1 MLIRKLLLV
10 VLSLPILLCVSCSEN
25 PKMKDVFY
33 LNDETLSIG
42 GQFDYILF
50 DFNGELANDSSFSHG
65 SALCRQQQLQGTNV
79 YYAVFPEAN
88 YAGLYDGEL
97 EIRLFQHQKYMP
109 VDFEASAKPFVAFGQ
124 IKNQKFESVCGGLQ
138 VLLKGHVTVTALRF
152 ADNDSLDRLWGN
164 YVVRQAGTENQ
175 QLLALPS
182 SEGNN
187 EVWLDCPEGVTLS
200 EDTAKAFTVM
210 LPAGALYRGFSMDV
224 FCEDSLLYHA
234 VAEKNFKIR
243 RDTISRMRE
252 IVIP

>member
-10 VLSLPILLCVSCSEN
+10 ALSLPILLCVSCSEN
-25 PKMKDVFY
+25 TKMKDVFY
-33 LNDETLSIG
+33 LEDETLSIG

-50 DFNGELANDSSFSHG
+50 DFNGELANDSSFSQG
-65 SALCRQQQLQGTNV
+65 SALCRQQQLQGTNIF
-79 YYAVFPEAN
+79 YAVFPETN
-88 YAGLYDGEL
+88 YVGLYDGEL

-109 VDFEASAKPFVAFGQ
+109 NDFEASAKPFVAFGQ
-124 IKNQKFESVCGGLQ
+124 IKNQKFKSVCGGLQ
-138 VLLKGHVTVTALRF
+138 VLLKGHSSVTALRF

-164 YVVRQAGTENQ
+164 YVVLQAGTENQ
-175 QLLALPS
+175 QLLSLPS
-182 SEGNN
+182 SEGSN

-234 VAEKNFKIR
+234 VAEKNFMIR